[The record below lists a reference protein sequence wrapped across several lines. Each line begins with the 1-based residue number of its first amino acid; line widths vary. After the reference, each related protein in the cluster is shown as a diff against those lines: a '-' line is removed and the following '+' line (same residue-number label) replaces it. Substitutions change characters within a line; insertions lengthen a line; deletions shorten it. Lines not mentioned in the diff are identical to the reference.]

1 MSEGEQDGG
10 ETERPRRNSNQ
21 RFGTYEDRELHWRR
35 FDALPAELRRVYD
48 LAPFKMH
55 MGSAGKRLAVYAK
68 HGASVANMRKAEIF
82 YLAKHLQEKATETY
96 GPDHPDAQRNRL
108 EGRARRTLRPGAMA
122 GGGRA

>member
-1 MSEGEQDGG
+1 MIEVEPQAA
-10 ETERPRRNSNQ
+10 EAEKPRRTSNQ

-55 MGSAGKRLAVYAK
+55 MGNAGRRLAVYAK

-82 YLAKHLQEKATETY
+82 FLAKHLQERAAETY

-108 EGRARRTLRPGAMA
+108 EGRARRTLKPGAMA